1 MNNPL
6 GRSTSKPDQQ
16 AQNNNQK
23 NNRAKEFEK
32 QLQEEERMLAQSA
45 GIINNSQQT
54 NNQQQQSAYQ
64 QQQQLNQQ
72 PQSVFG
78 SIGQMLD
85 APRKLF
91 FRNNLPQQQPTQQGQ
106 RQTTDQVESDFI
118 QINTVQIYQTRDIKS
133 IGLEIVQPGE
143 IALQE
148 IRGQCF
154 IPTQSFQGT
163 IIATNYQILFLPDK
177 FPKDFRKD
185 YFHIPYT
192 LLIKVEKTMDRK
204 QNDAN
209 FIEISCKDGRGFKYK
224 FLKEQNDDCNSIF
237 NVINKNAFTLN
248 KSTLFAF
255 TFYKEQS
262 QLENDF
268 QGWKIYNIEKD
279 FERMGINILQE
290 NSQIQNGLFKYVNNE
305 NGIICSTYY
314 NRLIVPAKADLD
326 CIQKTAKFRSKERI
340 PILSY
345 AFQVNGK
352 VISMWRSSQCR
363 TGIGQNRSTED
374 ECYLKYM
381 SYQTVDEQESQ
392 YEDKEIRLRIYDARP
407 HINAF
412 GQQVAGKGY
421 ENIMFYRKCSIDFLD
436 IHNIHKVR
444 DSQTK
449 LLKAAFS
456 ENTQFLTQLEQS
468 FWYDH
473 IVAIIRGSA
482 RIAITMTKEKIN
494 VLVHCSDGWDRT
506 AQLTAL
512 VSIMID
518 GYYRTIEGFMV
529 LVQKEWINTGHQFCQ
544 RSAIG
549 NKQNNDDSRSP
560 IFLQFLDCVYQMQQL
575 YPLSFEFNQKLLF
588 DLAYHHLTS
597 LFGTFLCDSFL
608 EIQKQRIMEQ
618 TVSIWSWI
626 IKQKD
631 KYLNA
636 FYKNPQSID
645 QDVIIPEQFSGK
657 SITFWKEYFLY
668 YSLESNDTYQ
678 IHPQCQSTYDNIQ
691 QMYKTL
697 SKENHVLRQA
707 QKDQEKL
714 AILHQQKF
722 NQLMQIIQETQN
734 EEIIEKL
741 QTIQL
746 I

>member
-6 GRSTSKPDQQ
+6 GRSTQKPEQQ
-16 AQNNNQK
+16 TQNNQK

-45 GIINNSQQT
+45 GIINNTQQT
-54 NNQQQQSAYQ
+54 NIQQQQPAYS

-78 SIGQMLD
+78 QIGQMLD

-91 FRNNLPQQQPTQQGQ
+91 FRNTTTQQQPIQQGQ
-106 RQTTDQVESDFI
+106 RQPTDQNEPEII
-118 QINTVQIYQTRDIKS
+118 QTNIVQTYTTRDIKS

-148 IRGQCF
+148 LRGICS
-154 IPTQSFQGT
+154 ISTQQFQG
-163 IIATNYQILFLPDK
+163 IIVATNYQIVFLPDK

-185 YFHIPYT
+185 YFYIPYT
-192 LLIKVEKTMDRK
+192 LMIKVEKTMDRK

-209 FIEISCKDGRGFKYK
+209 FIEISCKDGRWFKYR

-248 KSTLFAF
+248 KQTLFAF
-255 TFYKEQS
+255 TFYKEYS
-262 QLENDF
+262 NLENDY
-268 QGWKIYNIEKD
+268 QGWKIFNIEKD

-290 NSQIQNGLFKYVNNE
+290 NSQNQNGLFKYLNNE

-314 NRLIVPAKADLD
+314 NRLVVPAKADLD

-345 AFQVNGK
+345 AFPINGK

-381 SYQTVDEQESQ
+381 SFQTVDEQENQ

-407 HINAF
+407 HINAI

-421 ENIMFYRKCSIDFLD
+421 ENTLFYRRCSIDFLD

-449 LLKAAFS
+449 LLKAAFN
-456 ENTQFLTQLEQS
+456 ENVQFLSQLEQS
-468 FWYDH
+468 QWYDH
-473 IVAIIRGSA
+473 IVAIIKGSA
-482 RIAITMTKEKIN
+482 KIAITMTKEKIN

-518 GYYRTIEGFMV
+518 GQYRTLEGFMI
-529 LVQKEWINTGHQFCQ
+529 LVQKEWINSGHQFCQ

-549 NKQNNDDSRSP
+549 NKQNNEDSRSP
-560 IFLQFLDCVYQMQQL
+560 IFLQFLDCVFQMQQL
-575 YPLSFEFNQKLLF
+575 YPLSFEFNEKLLL

-626 IKQKD
+626 MKQKD
-631 KYLNA
+631 KYMNA

-645 QDVIIPEQFSGK
+645 QDVIIPESFTGK
-657 SITFWKEYFLY
+657 SITFWKGYFLY
-668 YSLESNDTYQ
+668 YSLESNDAYQ
-678 IHPQCQSTYDNIQ
+678 IHPQCQYTCDNLQ
-691 QMYKTL
+691 EMYKSL

-741 QTIQL
+741 QTIKL